1 VVDDARGADEE
12 VQGKNP
18 VLTLSNWGLR
28 RRLTA
33 GLAIGAAAWLLA
45 MAVGRTSFL
54 QTVELK
60 TYDLRMRATVR
71 PETARQ
77 DIVLVEINE
86 STLRTL
92 EPFAGRWP
100 WPRAI
105 YASALDFLAR
115 AGARAIALDILFLE
129 RDTREGFDYGGAK
142 WSGAESDA
150 ALVAATRRAG
160 NVVLLAD
167 AVFEG
172 MTVKMAPAP
181 EWPGMLAFGPDDGPW
196 QAEARP
202 TLTPPFPQLAAAAAN
217 VGHNFMSYDADGP
230 WRRWAPFVQSDG
242 RVAPSL
248 GLAATMV
255 AEKIRPEELKIEE
268 RTIGVRD
275 RIIPI
280 RREHVASFG
289 AAQGADTVRALINYR
304 GPALLED
311 GASRPYPTYSFYSVL
326 EAAEQQ
332 AEGQP
337 PRLDPKVFSGKI
349 VFIGATAQA
358 LFDVF
363 QTPFERGRMPG
374 IQVHATTAD
383 NILSGRFMSP
393 SADGM
398 RLAVTAIAAFAAA
411 LLFAALPI
419 RWALSG
425 AALLVTAYVL
435 VSLRLFSTGVWI
447 AAAQPAVALV
457 VAAFAGVG
465 YQYFIE
471 GREKRKVKG
480 LFGRY
485 VSRDV
490 FDQLMTDPSLAELGG
505 KRREMTVLFSDIRGF
520 TAHSEKGE
528 AEDIVA
534 TLNEYFSRMV
544 DIVFKHQGTLDK
556 FVGDMVMALFGAPL
570 DDPSHADHAVET
582 AIEMVAEL
590 TALNAKW
597 TAEGKPLLDIGI
609 GINTGD
615 MIAGNIGSR
624 AIMSY
629 TVIGDAVNLG
639 SRLESLNK
647 DYGTRIIISDAT
659 RARLKGAYSI
669 RPLGDVV
676 VKGKTKPVAIFEV
689 QT

>member
-1 VVDDARGADEE
+1 MIPGSPVV
-12 VQGKNP
+12 
-18 VLTLSNWGLR
+18 R
-28 RRLTA
+28 RISA
-33 GLAIGAAAWLLA
+33 GVAIGVGAWLVALGL
-45 MAVGRTSFL
+45 GRAEFL
-54 QTVELK
+54 GTIELK
-60 TYDLRMRATVR
+60 TYDLRMRAAVR

-86 STLRTL
+86 STLRRL
-92 EPFAGRWP
+92 EPNAGRWP

-105 YASALDFLAR
+105 YASAVDFMAR
-115 AGARAIALDILFLE
+115 AGVRVTAIDILFQE

-172 MTVKMAPAP
+172 MAVKMAAAAAP
-181 EWPGMLAFGPDDGPW
+181 EWPGMLAFGPEDGPW

-248 GLAATMV
+248 GLAAMMV
-255 AEKIRPEELKIEE
+255 AEKIRPEELRIEE
-268 RTIGVRD
+268 RTIIVRD
-275 RIIPI
+275 RHIPLL
-280 RREHVASFG
+280 REHVASFG
-289 AAQGADTVRALINYR
+289 AAQGADTVRALINYQ

-311 GASRPYPTYSFYSVL
+311 GKSRPYPTYSFYDVL
-326 EAAEQQ
+326 YAAEQQ
-332 AEGQP
+332 AEGQTP
-337 PRLDPKVFSGKI
+337 DLDPKVFSGKI
-349 VFIGATAQA
+349 VFIGATAPA

-374 IQVHATTAD
+374 IQVHANTAD
-383 NILSGRFMSP
+383 NILSGRFMRP
-393 SADGM
+393 AGDAM
-398 RLAVTAIAAFAAA
+398 RLMVTAIAALAAA
-411 LLFAALPI
+411 ILFAALPL
-419 RWALSG
+419 RWALLG
-425 AALLVTAYVL
+425 TALLVAGYAVI
-435 VSLRLFSTGVWI
+435 SLRLFSSGVWI
-447 AAAQPAVALV
+447 AVAQPAVALIL
-457 VAAFAGVG
+457 AAFGGVG
-465 YQYFIE
+465 YQYLVE

-490 FDQLMTDPSLAELGG
+490 FQQLLSDPALAELGG
-505 KRREMTVLFSDIRGF
+505 RRREMTVLFSDIRGF

-570 DDPSHADHAVET
+570 NDPSHADHAVE
-582 AIEMVAEL
+582 AALEMVAEL
-590 TALNAKW
+590 RALNAGW
-597 TAEGKPLLDIGI
+597 TAEGKPPLDIGI
-609 GINTGD
+609 GINSGD

-647 DYGTRIIISDAT
+647 EYGTRIIISDAT
-659 RARLKGAYSI
+659 RLRLNGAYTI

>member
-1 VVDDARGADEE
+1 M
-12 VQGKNP
+12 
-18 VLTLSNWGLR
+18 L

-33 GLAIGAAAWLLA
+33 GLGIGAAAWLLA
-45 MAVGRTSFL
+45 TAVGSTNFFRT
-54 QTVELK
+54 TEWK

-92 EPFAGRWP
+92 EPHAGRWP

-105 YASALDFLAR
+105 YASAIDFLAR
-115 AGARAIALDILFLE
+115 AGARAIAIDILFLE
-129 RDTREGFDYGGAK
+129 RDTREGFDYGGAR

-150 ALVAATRRAG
+150 AFVAATRRAG

-172 MTVKMAPAP
+172 MTTRMALAP
-181 EWPGMLAFGPDDGPW
+181 EWPGMLAFGPEDGPW

-202 TLTPPFPQLAAAAAN
+202 TLTPPFPPLAAAAAN
-217 VGHNFMSYDADGP
+217 VGHNWMSYDPDGP

-268 RTIGVRD
+268 RTIAVRD
-275 RIIPI
+275 QRIPVL
-280 RREHVASFG
+280 RERVASFG
-289 AAQGADTVRALINYR
+289 AAQGADTVRALINYQ
-304 GPALLED
+304 GPALLDD
-311 GASRPYPTYSFYSVL
+311 GKSRPYPTYSFYDVL
-326 EAAEQQ
+326 YAAEQR
-332 AEGQP
+332 AEGQTP
-337 PRLDPKVFSGKI
+337 DLDPKVFSGKI
-349 VFIGATAQA
+349 VFVGATAQA

-374 IQVHATTAD
+374 IQVHANTAD
-383 NILSGRFMSP
+383 NVLSGRFMRP
-393 SADGM
+393 AGDAI
-398 RLAVTAIAAFAAA
+398 RTAVTAMAAFAAA
-411 LLFAALPI
+411 ILFAALPL
-419 RWALSG
+419 RWAVLG
-425 AALLVTAYVL
+425 AAVL
-435 VSLRLFSTGVWI
+435 VLGFSLTSLRLFSSGVWI
-447 AAAQPAVALV
+447 AVAQPAVAV
-457 VAAFAGVG
+457 VLAAFGGVG
-465 YQYFIE
+465 YQYFVE

-485 VSRDV
+485 VSKDV
-490 FDQLMTDPSLAELGG
+490 FQQLLTDPSLAELGG

-528 AEDIVA
+528 AEAIVA

-544 DIVFKHQGTLDK
+544 EIVFKHHGTLDK

-570 DDPSHADHAVET
+570 NDASHADHAVD
-582 AIEMVAEL
+582 AAVEMVAEL
-590 TALNAKW
+590 KALNAKW
-597 TAEGKPLLDIGI
+597 TADGKPPLDIGI
-609 GINTGD
+609 GINTGE

-659 RARLKGAYSI
+659 RARLTGSHSI

>member
-1 VVDDARGADEE
+1 MIPGS
-12 VQGKNP
+12 P
-18 VLTLSNWGLR
+18 VLR
-28 RRLTA
+28 RISSGVAIGVSVWLIA
-33 GLAIGAAAWLLA
+33 LGLARAEFL
-45 MAVGRTSFL
+45 RTI
-54 QTVELK
+54 ELK

-71 PETARQ
+71 PEAARQ

-86 STLRTL
+86 STIRTL
-92 EPFAGRWP
+92 EPVAGRWP

-115 AGARAIALDILFLE
+115 AGARAIAIDVLFLE

-142 WSGAESDA
+142 WSGDESDA

-172 MTVKMAPAP
+172 ATGKMASPP
-181 EWPGMLAFGPDDGPW
+181 PWPGMLAFGPEDGPW

-268 RTIGVRD
+268 RTITVRD
-275 RIIPI
+275 RHIPLL
-280 RREHVASFG
+280 RDHVASFG
-289 AAQGADTVRALINYR
+289 AAQGADTVRALINYQ

-311 GASRPYPTYSFYSVL
+311 GKSRPYPTHSFYDVL
-326 EAAEQQ
+326 YAAEQQ
-332 AEGQP
+332 AEGLTP
-337 PRLDPKVFSGKI
+337 DLNPKIFNGKI
-349 VFIGATAQA
+349 VFVGATAPA

-374 IQVHATTAD
+374 IQVHANTAD
-383 NILSGRFMSP
+383 NILSGRFMRP
-393 SADGM
+393 AGDRM
-398 RLAVTAIAAFAAA
+398 RLAVTAIAALAAA
-411 LLFAALPI
+411 ILFADLPL
-419 RWALSG
+419 RWALLGSV
-425 AALLVTAYVL
+425 LLVSGYAVM
-435 VSLRLFSTGVWI
+435 SLRLFSNGVWI
-447 AAAQPAVALV
+447 AVAQPAVALIL
-457 VAAFAGVG
+457 AAFGGVG
-465 YQYFIE
+465 YQYFVE
-471 GREKRKVKG
+471 GREKRRVKG

-485 VSRDV
+485 VSKDV
-490 FDQLMTDPSLAELGG
+490 FQQLMSDPALAELGG

-528 AEDIVA
+528 AEEIVA

-544 DIVFKHQGTLDK
+544 EIVFKHHGTLDK

-570 DDPSHADHAVET
+570 NDASHADHAVEA
-582 AIEMVAEL
+582 AIEMVTEL
-590 TALNAKW
+590 NALNAKW
-597 TAEGKPLLDIGI
+597 AAEGKPPLDIGI
-609 GINTGD
+609 GINSGD

-647 DYGTRIIISDAT
+647 EYGTRIIISDAT
-659 RARLKGAYSI
+659 RVRLTKPQAI

>member
-1 VVDDARGADEE
+1 LIIPRTAIC
-12 VQGKNP
+12 
-18 VLTLSNWGLR
+18 
-28 RRLTA
+28 RRLAA
-33 GLAIGAAAWLLA
+33 GLAIGVAAWLLA
-45 MAVGRTSFL
+45 TLIGRTRFFE
-54 QTVELK
+54 TVELK

-86 STLRTL
+86 SSLRAL
-92 EPFAGRWP
+92 EPYAGRWP

-105 YASALDFLAR
+105 YASVLEFLAR
-115 AGARAIALDILFLE
+115 AGARTIAIDILFLE
-129 RDTREGFDYGGAK
+129 RDTREGFDYGGTK

-150 ALVAATRRAG
+150 AMVAATRRAG

-172 MTVKMAPAP
+172 LETTKIAAAR
-181 EWPGMLAFGPDDGPW
+181 EWPGMLAFGPEDGPW

-217 VGHNFMSYDADGP
+217 IGHNWMSYDPDGP

-248 GLAATMV
+248 GLAATML
-255 AEKIRPEELKIEE
+255 AETIRPQELKIEE
-268 RTIGVRD
+268 RTIIVRD
-275 RIIPI
+275 RHIPLL
-280 RREHVASFG
+280 REHVASFG
-289 AAQGADTVRALINYR
+289 AAQGADTVRALINYQ

-311 GASRPYPTYSFYSVL
+311 GKSRPYPTYAFYDVL
-326 EAAEQQ
+326 SAAEQQ
-332 AEGQP
+332 AEGQTP
-337 PRLDPKVFSGKI
+337 DLDPKVFSGKI

-374 IQVHATTAD
+374 IQVHANTAD
-383 NILSGRFMSP
+383 NVLSGRFMRP
-393 SADGM
+393 AGDGV
-398 RLAVTAIAAFAAA
+398 RLAVTGVAALAAA
-411 LLFAALPI
+411 ILFAAFPL
-419 RWALSG
+419 RWALPG
-425 AALLVTAYVL
+425 AALLVAAYGA
-435 VSLRLFSTGVWI
+435 VSFRLFSNGLWI
-447 AAAQPAVALV
+447 AVAQPAVALV
-457 VAAFAGVG
+457 LAAFGGVG

-471 GREKRKVKG
+471 GREKRKVRG

-485 VSRDV
+485 VSKDV
-490 FDQLMTDPSLAELGG
+490 FQQLMSDPALAELGG

-520 TAHSEKGE
+520 TAQSEKGE
-528 AEDIVA
+528 AEEIVA
-534 TLNEYFSRMV
+534 MLNEYFSRMV
-544 DIVFKHQGTLDK
+544 DVVFKHHGTLDK
-556 FVGDMVMALFGAPL
+556 FVGDMVMALFGAPVN
-570 DDPSHADHAVET
+570 DTAHADHAVEA
-582 AIEMVAEL
+582 AIEMVTEL
-590 TALNAKW
+590 KALNAKW
-597 TAEGKPLLDIGI
+597 TAEGKPPLDIGI
-609 GINTGD
+609 GINSGD

-659 RARLKGAYSI
+659 RVRLTKPQPI
-669 RPLGDVV
+669 RPLGDVI
-676 VKGKTKPVAIFEV
+676 VKGKTKPVVIFEV